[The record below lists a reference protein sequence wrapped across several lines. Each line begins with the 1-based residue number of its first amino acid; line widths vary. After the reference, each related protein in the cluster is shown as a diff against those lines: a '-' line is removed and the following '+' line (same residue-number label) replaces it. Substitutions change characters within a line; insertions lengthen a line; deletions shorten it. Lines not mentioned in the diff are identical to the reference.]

1 MYGPASNMVF
11 AAYEGR
17 FNIILVPNITNAF
30 YGRDVGYK
38 IERID
43 FDQPLQEISATRQR
57 GKMGA
62 V

>member
-1 MYGPASNMVF
+1 MQSRIEHGLR
-11 AAYEGR
+11 AYEGR
-17 FNIILVPNITNAF
+17 FNIILVPNITNVF

-43 FDQPLQEISATRQR
+43 LDQALQEISATRER
-57 GKMGA
+57 VKMGA